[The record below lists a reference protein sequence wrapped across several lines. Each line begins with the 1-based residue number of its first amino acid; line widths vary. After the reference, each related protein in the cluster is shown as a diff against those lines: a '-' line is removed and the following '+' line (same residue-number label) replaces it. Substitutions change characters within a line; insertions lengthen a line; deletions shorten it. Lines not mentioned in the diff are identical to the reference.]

1 MPKRPEGP
9 PPLDPAEHR
18 RLGAGLYNYTWTLME
33 KESRSPDETDQMIHA
48 VHASAFHWRQIGN
61 AANRSRSE
69 WICSRVYSVLGQ
81 AEPALWHAR
90 RCLELVEAGG
100 EGFEDWERGSAL
112 EAVAR
117 AYAVAGNRAESER
130 FRKLAGAELPRIA
143 EADDREVLEKDLAS
157 IPTFGLLD

>member
-1 MPKRPEGP
+1 MPQRPEAP
-9 PPLDPAEHR
+9 PALDPAEHR

-33 KESRSPDETDQMIHA
+33 KDDRSPDETDQMIHA

-90 RCLELVEAGG
+90 RCLDLVEAGG

-117 AYAVAGNRAESER
+117 ASAVAGDRAESDR
-130 FRKLAGAELPRIA
+130 YRALAQAELPKIA

-157 IPTFGLLD
+157 IPV